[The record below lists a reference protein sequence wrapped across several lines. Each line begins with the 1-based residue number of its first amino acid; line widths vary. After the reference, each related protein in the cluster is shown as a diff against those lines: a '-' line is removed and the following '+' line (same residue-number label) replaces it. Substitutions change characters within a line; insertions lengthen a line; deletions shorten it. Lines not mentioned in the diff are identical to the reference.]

1 MIGYRR
7 LAVCLKALPN
17 IGPNCGLLRS
27 ADSSYVDMGEAFVT
41 MQQELETADGQ
52 AGVGC
57 NCQVVFARALTYYAR
72 RPTLLK
78 QQLVPAITLNDQ
90 TLKLHIAI
98 VSGDSKIKGD
108 LLHRP
113 NVGGTEAG
121 RRVLQQFPAGASP
134 KKVGWASS
142 VSSCPPIVCRWTLA
156 AVTF

>member
-1 MIGYRR
+1 
-7 LAVCLKALPN
+7 
-17 IGPNCGLLRS
+17 
-27 ADSSYVDMGEAFVT
+27 

-90 TLKLHIAI
+90 TLQLHIAI

-108 LLHRP
+108 LLHRSD
-113 NVGGTEAG
+113 VGERKPVVESCNNFLRARFQRKSGGQVQFLPVRPSYADG
-121 RRVLQQFPAGASP
+121 RWQR
-134 KKVGWASS
+134 
-142 VSSCPPIVCRWTLA
+142 
-156 AVTF
+156 